1 MLRAPVARPNLC
13 QLTQASLP
21 AGVLSSYCTSNMV
34 SSGKHPKR
42 QRDTSLDL
50 PDISH
55 FCSSDLDEVLYPER
69 HQSEATHHQQQ
80 QQRHDEILYQNPCD
94 LFDVLPLE
102 IVLEIF
108 KHLDIESLSNAIKTC
123 RRWRYVIQETECLW
137 KWFCFH
143 YYEFPEDVQRDWQE
157 GYSWQSWLGTI
168 AKSTCHNDSVHL
180 QGYCSRLQLSYT

>member
-1 MLRAPVARPNLC
+1 
-13 QLTQASLP
+13 
-21 AGVLSSYCTSNMV
+21 MV

-143 YYEFPEDVQRDWQE
+143 YYQFPEDVQRDWQE
-157 GYSWQSWLGTI
+157 GYSWQVI
-168 AKSTCHNDSVHL
+168 M
-180 QGYCSRLQLSYT
+180 

>member
-1 MLRAPVARPNLC
+1 MCHVIHLPHFFISLLNIVADL
-13 QLTQASLP
+13 LSL
-21 AGVLSSYCTSNMV
+21 VCVDHSIQVISSTFSIFSIYSTSNMV

-69 HQSEATHHQQQ
+69 HQSEATHHQQQQ

-143 YYEFPEDVQRDWQE
+143 YYQFPEDVQRDWQE
-157 GYSWQSWLGTI
+157 GYSWQVI
-168 AKSTCHNDSVHL
+168 M
-180 QGYCSRLQLSYT
+180 